1 MQSLRGARRSM
12 AMNMTRAGREVVPAT
27 LQDSADIEPW
37 SDGEDVT
44 VRLIRAIVSGCAA
57 EPALNA
63 AFDAATMTLRPSSQI
78 DLGLAIDSPDGLF
91 VPVLRDVASGS
102 PQRWRAQVDAAKKG
116 VRERSLTP
124 AELRDPTITLS
135 NFGTLAGK
143 HAALVVVPPQVAILG
158 AGRIGDEAVRSGT
171 GIAMHRMLPLS
182 LTFDHRAVTGGEAAR
197 FLRAVIADLEK
208 PA

>member
-1 MQSLRGARRSM
+1 
-12 AMNMTRAGREVVPAT
+12 
-27 LQDSADIEPW
+27 
-37 SDGEDVT
+37 
-44 VRLIRAIVSGCAA
+44 
-57 EPALNA
+57 
-63 AFDAATMTLRPSSQI
+63 
-78 DLGLAIDSPDGLF
+78 LAIDSPDGLF
-91 VPVLRDVASGS
+91 VPVLRDVASGG
-102 PQRWRAQVDAAKKG
+102 PERWRTLVDAAKKG

-124 AELRDPTITLS
+124 AELRDPTIALS

-197 FLRAVIADLEK
+197 FLRAVVADLEK